1 MTHAATTT
9 TSAIHEGNILLN
21 PTVAAQLTAR
31 GLQLA
36 STRVMGHDFP
46 SLPYHVNSVRLLEAF
61 GVNLPTPLM
70 LDATHRDAFNYT
82 GPFKPYAHQ
91 RVTSDF
97 MARNPRC
104 IVLNSPGC
112 VDSETEYLSPTGWVK
127 ISEYAGGKVAQCD
140 PYDGYKATFVDPIQY
155 VKLPCADMIRIV
167 SERGVDQLLSPEHRV
182 LAEFNYGEPI
192 RVVTAF
198 DVLTKHQTRSEG
210 FKGTFPTTFVVGQD
224 GVDMT
229 DAELRLHV
237 AVSADGHIPNENT
250 RKVCMR
256 LRRSRKLQ
264 RIQELLK
271 DAGVPYT
278 VAPCLPAG
286 FSMVKFQSKVLKGFE
301 QLWGCSQHQLRVVA
315 DEFVHWDGCHKKGAA
330 SQFFTSKKAEADFVQ
345 YAYVATGRPASLLE
359 YDRRA
364 HKTSCK
370 SAEYVVHA
378 RKAGRSLGSTR
389 PINDNGKTRGVW
401 FEASTD
407 GFKYC
412 FEVPTTF
419 LVFRRNGCVFVSG
432 NTGKTSSTIWA
443 AEHLMKMGYVKK
455 VLVICPKSCV
465 EDVWANEIFKISPWR
480 RTLALTGPNKNR
492 IERLHDRAD
501 YLVTNH
507 DAAKNMQEALSDPKL
522 GVDLVVVDE
531 STNFKTESAARTKG
545 LKKIIQDKKYWF
557 LTGTPTSQSPVDAY
571 VACKLLNP
579 AAPQSLGAFTNMT
592 MVKVS
597 QFKWV
602 PRKNSHMVVAKY
614 LTPAIRFDKED
625 CLDLPPITYIDRK
638 VSMTSAQ
645 LKAIADLKKEW
656 VHDTKTLSAA
666 GKVSNQRVIAVNAA
680 ARLGKILQVCQGVVI
695 GETGVVSIPA
705 LPRLQACIDIIDE
718 SGGVGELKGKTI
730 IFASFKASVEYLKTE
745 LGKIFP
751 VETVTGDT
759 SASDRARIFADFART
774 GDVRV
779 LIAHPATVAHGLT
792 ITAAST
798 IIWYGPTVKREYYQQ
813 GNERISRPGQT
824 ENMRIVN
831 MHGCRE
837 EEIIIKANHDAELS
851 QDMLLELKKLLA
863 LDEDQQIILD
873 NPLTP
878 TT

>member
-1 MTHAATTT
+1 MTHTTTT
-9 TSAIHEGNILLN
+9 TSAVHEGQILLN
-21 PTVAAQLTAR
+21 PTVAAQLAAR

-36 STRVMGHDFP
+36 STKVMGHDFP
-46 SLPYHVNSVRLLEAF
+46 SLPYHVNSVRLLELF
-61 GVNLPTPLM
+61 GLSLPTPLM
-70 LDATHRDAFNYT
+70 LDATHKDAFIYT

-104 IVLNSPGC
+104 IVLNAPG
-112 VDSETEYLSPTGWVK
+112 L
-127 ISEYAGGKVAQCD
+127 
-140 PYDGYKATFVDPIQY
+140 
-155 VKLPCADMIRIV
+155 
-167 SERGVDQLLSPEHRV
+167 
-182 LAEFNYGEPI
+182 
-192 RVVTAF
+192 
-198 DVLTKHQTRSEG
+198 
-210 FKGTFPTTFVVGQD
+210 
-224 GVDMT
+224 
-229 DAELRLHV
+229 
-237 AVSADGHIPNENT
+237 
-250 RKVCMR
+250 
-256 LRRSRKLQ
+256 
-264 RIQELLK
+264 
-271 DAGVPYT
+271 
-278 VAPCLPAG
+278 
-286 FSMVKFQSKVLKGFE
+286 
-301 QLWGCSQHQLRVVA
+301 
-315 DEFVHWDGCHKKGAA
+315 
-330 SQFFTSKKAEADFVQ
+330 
-345 YAYVATGRPASLLE
+345 
-359 YDRRA
+359 
-364 HKTSCK
+364 
-370 SAEYVVHA
+370 
-378 RKAGRSLGSTR
+378 
-389 PINDNGKTRGVW
+389 
-401 FEASTD
+401 
-407 GFKYC
+407 
-412 FEVPTTF
+412 
-419 LVFRRNGCVFVSG
+419 
-432 NTGKTSSTIWA
+432 GKTSSCIWA

-507 DAAKNMQEALSDPKL
+507 DAAKNMWEALSDPKL

-531 STNFKTESAARTKG
+531 STAFKSESAVRTKG

-571 VACKLLNP
+571 VACKLLNS

-602 PRKNSHMVVAKY
+602 PRKDSHMVVAKY

-695 GETGVVSIPA
+695 GETGVVAIPA

-863 LDEDQQIILD
+863 LDEDQPIILD